1 MEALVGASARELL
14 VDWLR
19 GARLQA
25 PGGLGRTGM
34 FQGTDAE
41 DRGRANDEITFPT
54 TARTPLSGRNT
65 LIRLYIDHDDETPER
80 GLVAEL
86 TRRVI
91 DEPRR
96 IELVPQ
102 ADQLDIRYRP
112 DIEEEDAEWMPDW
125 GGATAAPAG
134 GGDGAPRG
142 TGGFPSR
149 APPVPDSRIA
159 AEQTMTGRREGFV
172 LIAVLWLLVALG
184 AVALDAALRSRAR
197 NLTAANFV
205 DEARAR
211 GAAQAGVEYARSRLT
226 AAVRDRE
233 EELRGRRGGRNNR
246 RGAGYGGDFLLHR
259 GGDDGND

>member
-1 MEALVGASARELL
+1 MSAKRRGFTLVEVLVGLTVAALTLTAGFAALAFVSDRAPAAELRTMEALVGASARELL

-25 PGGLGRTGM
+25 PGGWGRTGM

-102 ADQLDIRYRP
+102 ADQLEIRYRP
-112 DIEEEDAEWMPDW
+112 DIQEEDAEWMPDW
-125 GGATAAPAG
+125 AGQPRLPRAVEIVLLAAP
-134 GGDGAPRG
+134 GDSLPGLLRYPIRVSLL
-142 TGGFPSR
+142 SR
-149 APPVPDSRIA
+149 R
-159 AEQTMTGRREGFV
+159 
-172 LIAVLWLLVALG
+172 
-184 AVALDAALRSRAR
+184 
-197 NLTAANFV
+197 
-205 DEARAR
+205 
-211 GAAQAGVEYARSRLT
+211 
-226 AAVRDRE
+226 
-233 EELRGRRGGRNNR
+233 
-246 RGAGYGGDFLLHR
+246 
-259 GGDDGND
+259 